1 MAVAMLSI
9 DVGSSQTRLALM
21 DKARSWPRH
30 LEPLGEKS
38 ILSVLYHEPPANRY
52 GRAALT
58 RPARNCGR
66 VLRDFPRILLA
77 DSMGKTSQDKY
88 SSYTLKVEGSRSSY
102 LVGQDEVSM
111 EEVLQEFL
119 TAVLAEVPSLTDEEL
134 KGIILPVPDALTTE
148 ARETC
153 ARAAQKAIDACGFTR
168 RSELNEVA
176 VTLVPC
182 SLGPAILFAA
192 QQEEKENVAPF
203 IILDLGGGKLTCA
216 AYEVVAGKIR
226 LLATKTC
233 PSLGGVDIENKSQL
247 NFPFMDSATAK
258 FKIRKAVGPAVRD
271 LTVADMV
278 EIESEN
284 IMGKDVSI
292 ELSKC
297 QFMEITS
304 DVAEQ
309 VVLHVKDLI
318 GQIENFPDEGGRI
331 ILLGGSSRVP
341 LIESS
346 VERLW
351 ASASDEDVDNLEGR
365 HESAVGKDQRKPGRI
380 LSSALQH
387 ILKETELNESQS
399 SESLERAVHDGP
411 LGEKGGSSSMT
422 RFFSGLRKSSCTWI
436 SEIESFKYVT
446 SPKMAPLRRD
456 VNQVLENKLLDPF
469 FKESLLRWEGDDPR
483 GADRSCS

>member
-233 PSLGGVDIENKSQL
+233 PSLGGVDIENKVMEWISSQL

-380 LSSALQH
+380 LSVDKTLHRENSVS
-387 ILKETELNESQS
+387 I
-399 SESLERAVHDGP
+399 
-411 LGEKGGSSSMT
+411 GS
-422 RFFSGLRKSSCTWI
+422 
-436 SEIESFKYVT
+436 
-446 SPKMAPLRRD
+446 
-456 VNQVLENKLLDPF
+456 
-469 FKESLLRWEGDDPR
+469 
-483 GADRSCS
+483 GACF